1 MSLYPPLGLDRAVLV
16 KFVPGYQAI
25 PVLMGQKALL
35 WLLMARYPVVG
46 HCCLLGLLSADDEL
60 LELACSGPLTLQSW
74 VIPGDA
80 GRLQFAAAVV
90 VVVVVVGVVAL
101 FELVCP
107 VSEMEEFRSHDTVHS
122 LGSGDRVHAF
132 APEALAGPLQ
142 ESRAAP
148 VTTYRE
154 KLRVNL
160 PQHILVWASCCSV
173 VERQNEPGIGIPQL
187 SDGAAFRPCLVAPVY
202 EECLHEEDQGH
213 EELVPQYEPRRL
225 SIVWYQRYGVL
236 AGWHGEQRP
245 AAVLQTAQVVF
256 GLSETSAAEQAGREC
271 SVCTGSHIPAPCD
284 RTRSDR
290 S

>member
-1 MSLYPPLGLDRAVLV
+1 ML
-16 KFVPGYQAI
+16 
-25 PVLMGQKALL
+25 
-35 WLLMARYPVVG
+35 RYPVAD
-46 HCCLLGLLSADDEL
+46 HCCLLGLLSVDDGI
-60 LELACSGPLTLQSW
+60 LELAWSGPLTLQSW
-74 VIPGDA
+74 VIPREA
-80 GRLQFAAAVV
+80 GHRLFAAAVA
-90 VVVVVVGVVAL
+90 VGVAAL
-101 FELVCP
+101 FGLVCP
-107 VSEMEEFRSHDTVHS
+107 VSGMEEFRSHDTVHS
-122 LGSGDRVHAF
+122 LGLEGRVHAI

-142 ESRAAP
+142 GSTAAP
-148 VTTYRE
+148 VTYRE
-154 KLRVNL
+154 KSRVEPL
-160 PQHILVWASCCSV
+160 LHSRVWASCCLV

-187 SDGAAFRPCLVAPVY
+187 SYGAAFLPCLVVPVY

-213 EELVPQYEPRRL
+213 EESVRQYEPRKL
-225 SIVWYQRYGVL
+225 SIGWYQKYGAL